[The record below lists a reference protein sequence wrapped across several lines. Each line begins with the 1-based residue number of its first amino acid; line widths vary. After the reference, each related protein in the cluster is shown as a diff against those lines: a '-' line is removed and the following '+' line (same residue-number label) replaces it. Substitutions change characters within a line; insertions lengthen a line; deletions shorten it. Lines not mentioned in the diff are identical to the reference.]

1 MVNRKKVYRLMRVKR
16 WMLHQRIVTPKPRVK
31 RLRSRTEASIERWAM
46 DLTHIYCGADGWGH
60 LAAVIDC
67 HDRNEITGSPICS
80 DGPLP

>member
-1 MVNRKKVYRLMRVKR
+1 MRVKR